1 MPKPYAWTCG
11 CPEPGAGEAAATR
24 HAAVCE
30 LMGMPAH
37 PTTCRV
43 TIGLDNPGHLP
54 ARVCG
59 EPAVRGAL
67 CRHHLAE
74 RERLL

>member
-1 MPKPYAWTCG
+1 MSYVCG
-11 CPEPGAGEAAATR
+11 CTAVLDSEDAVQS
-24 HAAVCE
+24 HVKVCE
-30 LMGMPAH
+30 LLGYPAH
-37 PTTCRV
+37 PTTCRG

-59 EPAVRGAL
+59 EPAIKGAP
-67 CRHHLAE
+67 CERHLAE